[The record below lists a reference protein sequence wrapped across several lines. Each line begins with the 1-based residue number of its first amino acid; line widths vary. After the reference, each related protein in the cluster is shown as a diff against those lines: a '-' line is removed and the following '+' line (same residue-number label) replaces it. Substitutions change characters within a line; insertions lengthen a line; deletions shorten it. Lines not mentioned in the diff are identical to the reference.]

1 MNIFKTAKAYLRY
14 TEAVRKAEE
23 QHAKDGERYYVMPM
37 IGRKKTLLILDRR
50 NFRKL
55 KRKGYIT
62 PQATIYTLDREC
74 FYATSYRDNKGTY
87 TKEIIKLKKQQYYD
101 WYAKKV

>member
-1 MNIFKTAKAYLRY
+1 MA
-14 TEAVRKAEE
+14 
-23 QHAKDGERYYVMPM
+23 
-37 IGRKKTLLILDRR
+37 GRKKTLIILDRR

-62 PQATIYTLDREC
+62 PQATIYALDREC

-101 WYAKKV
+101 WYAQKV